1 MKVYVFGTRGFPGVQ
16 GGVEKHC
23 EYLYMNFPKD
33 IQVTVFR
40 RKSYIHQNVTY
51 SNISFIDLPST
62 KIKGIEALVHS
73 FLCSLVCIIKRP
85 DIVHIHN
92 IGPGFFVPLLRL
104 FNLKVVLT
112 YHSAN
117 YEHKKWGWL
126 AKHFLKLSEKTA
138 LIFSNKIIFVNNF
151 QLKKYRKS
159 IQNKSIYIPNGVSN
173 FTRVDSIEYLTK
185 LGVEPGKYILSV
197 GRITPEKGLDI
208 LIEAFSLANIEK
220 DGFQLVIA
228 GSVENEMA
236 YFHMLQ
242 TKSINKKVIFAGGL
256 NKECLRELYSH
267 TKLFILSSY
276 SEGFP
281 LVVLEA
287 MQAGCNILLSK
298 IPATQIVSLDEKYY
312 FKKGDVTDLA
322 KQIKKK
328 VAETQNIFTYPIK
341 DYSWNRV
348 QKKTIIVY
356 KTLFAEQYNQ

>member
-51 SNISFIDLPST
+51 SNIRFIDLPST

-126 AKHFLKLSEKTA
+126 AKHFLKLSEKIA
-138 LIFSNKIIFVNNF
+138 LIFSNKII
-151 QLKKYRKS
+151 
-159 IQNKSIYIPNGVSN
+159 SN
-173 FTRVDSIEYLTK
+173 
-185 LGVEPGKYILSV
+185 
-197 GRITPEKGLDI
+197 
-208 LIEAFSLANIEK
+208 
-220 DGFQLVIA
+220 
-228 GSVENEMA
+228 
-236 YFHMLQ
+236 
-242 TKSINKKVIFAGGL
+242 
-256 NKECLRELYSH
+256 
-267 TKLFILSSY
+267 
-276 SEGFP
+276 
-281 LVVLEA
+281 
-287 MQAGCNILLSK
+287 
-298 IPATQIVSLDEKYY
+298 
-312 FKKGDVTDLA
+312 
-322 KQIKKK
+322 
-328 VAETQNIFTYPIK
+328 
-341 DYSWNRV
+341 
-348 QKKTIIVY
+348 
-356 KTLFAEQYNQ
+356 